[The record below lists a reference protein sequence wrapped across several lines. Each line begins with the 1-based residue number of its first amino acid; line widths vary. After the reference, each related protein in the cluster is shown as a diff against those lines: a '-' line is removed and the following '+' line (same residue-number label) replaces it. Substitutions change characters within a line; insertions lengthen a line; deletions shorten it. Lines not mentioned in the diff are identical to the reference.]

1 MQVVKVISESVFYEV
16 KLVQVISI
24 KIIKSENPLFSY
36 IVQVV
41 KVIYKSSLYRE
52 KRGVKKPYREV
63 LEKTYTTCTLQ
74 ILMGGSP

>member
-1 MQVVKVISESVFYEV
+1 VQVVKVISESVFYEV

-41 KVIYKSSLYRE
+41 KVIYKSSLYRKK
-52 KRGVKKPYREV
+52 KRVK
-63 LEKTYTTCTLQ
+63 
-74 ILMGGSP
+74 SPIERFG

>member
-1 MQVVKVISESVFYEV
+1 VQVVQVISESVFYEV

-41 KVIYKSSLYRE
+41 KVIYKSSLYRK

-63 LEKTYTTCTLQ
+63 WVKTYTTCTLQ
-74 ILMGGSP
+74 ILMGGLP